1 MALATL
7 EQLKAQVRAEF
18 ADEDDV
24 LQHYL
29 DAADK
34 YVRGFLDV
42 DPEAQ
47 DPPLPVPDTVNQA
60 TLLIAASW
68 YDTRENA
75 VPDTLR
81 EIPFGAREL
90 LSQVRGWTFG

>member
-1 MALATL
+1 MAFATL
-7 EQLKAQVRAEF
+7 EQLKAQTNTTF
-18 ADEDDV
+18 NDDDDV

-29 DAADK
+29 DSAEE

-60 TLLIAASW
+60 VLLIAAGW
-68 YDTRENA
+68 YETRENA

-90 LSQVRGWTFG
+90 LNQVRGWTFG